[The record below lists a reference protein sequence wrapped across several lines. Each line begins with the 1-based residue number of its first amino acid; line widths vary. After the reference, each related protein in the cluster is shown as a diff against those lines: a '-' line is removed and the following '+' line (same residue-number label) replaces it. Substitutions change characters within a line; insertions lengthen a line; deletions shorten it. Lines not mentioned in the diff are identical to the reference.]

1 MNDLVNFFVRVV
13 IIDAFLLEWVKNE
26 EPSIGSYSKAI
37 NGFSCQI
44 IVNLLM
50 ISFG

>member
-13 IIDAFLLEWVKNE
+13 LIDALLLECVKNE
-26 EPSIGSYSKAI
+26 EPSKGSYSKAI
-37 NGFSCQI
+37 NGLSCQI
-44 IVNLLM
+44 IVNLLI